1 MTDGDGC
8 QRDNAKSNHPGKI
21 SPTSLIH
28 HVVRFFSPRKNFSY
42 FFFFVSF
49 FLSQWWWWW
58 RSVMVVALSPLL
70 IFRIYLMI
78 LIMFCV
84 CVCSCFRVFFFTWC
98 RDRGE
103 QSGDSRRTI
112 WPDPPFW
119 RQVLNCLETPSHL
132 TTFYIGTDCIWNFFS
147 FSRLGH
153 FTKPKHTNTEK
164 SARARHE
171 SAGIVLKSL

>member
-1 MTDGDGC
+1 MFRDAPASSLQYRSRYMTDGDGC

-58 RSVMVVALSPLL
+58 WRSVMVVALSPLL

-84 CVCSCFRVFFFTWC
+84 CVCSCFRVFFYLVQ
-98 RDRGE
+98 RP
-103 QSGDSRRTI
+103 RRTK
-112 WPDPPFW
+112 W
-119 RQVLNCLETPSHL
+119 RLSAHNLTRPSIL
-132 TTFYIGTDCIWNFFS
+132 TTGTELLRDTITPDHILHRHWLYMKFLFF
-147 FSRLGH
+147 FETR
-153 FTKPKHTNTEK
+153 
-164 SARARHE
+164 
-171 SAGIVLKSL
+171 SLHKT